1 MTVTDQII
9 ILDRKN
15 MQNEAQY
22 DLDRKAAKI
31 SALSSNNLDKYE
43 YSTGE
48 DLGLKP
54 STVEQAKF
62 ESSPLDKIFNKEQ
75 KEEKKKGLLKR
86 LKKIENKNKEQL
98 TGVQNKTENIKE
110 VTDFLKEPL
119 RLKAK
124 GLIEEIRVI
133 QKDFDYRK
141 LKITGGNRVEY
152 DFSDQKTL
160 KKLFRD
166 LYYRKITIDEAEV
179 KQEEV
184 NAIISALDNYIPNRQ
199 KYIEA
204 KNKLLIKVEDFYKGR
219 KKLLRGLKI
228 EYFRLIVMKHLKKK
242 LGLKKKKKSEE
253 KNIRNENGLIDYGKL
268 DRLIA
273 LRKRDLNTELIKKHF
288 QVYHLNYMLEN
299 LEKSK
304 TNPKRKKKKKFR

>member
-1 MTVTDQII
+1 M
-9 ILDRKN
+9 
-15 MQNEAQY
+15 
-22 DLDRKAAKI
+22 
-31 SALSSNNLDKYE
+31 
-43 YSTGE
+43 
-48 DLGLKP
+48 
-54 STVEQAKF
+54 
-62 ESSPLDKIFNKEQ
+62 
-75 KEEKKKGLLKR
+75 
-86 LKKIENKNKEQL
+86 
-98 TGVQNKTENIKE
+98 
-110 VTDFLKEPL
+110 
-119 RLKAK
+119 
-124 GLIEEIRVI
+124 
-133 QKDFDYRK
+133 
-141 LKITGGNRVEY
+141 
-152 DFSDQKTL
+152 

-179 KQEEV
+179 KQEEF

-219 KKLLRGLKI
+219 KKFLRGLKI

-304 TNPKRKKKKKFR
+304 TNPKRKKKKNSGKYDLKWIKRFKKRN